1 MLGEKEIKCHTASI
15 FKKKIVGGGWGGG
28 GGRGG
33 GRSDFFFLVR
43 RAYEG
48 IFNESVHSWHCSN
61 FDPDSVKPAQKSVL
75 ALPAADTALLLM
87 MIAGIFSVRA
97 APCQCFF
104 WTCRKYIQVKLQ
116 GNTATPVTVAKPAL
130 SGQGA
135 EFAFLNPGTQWVSCC
150 CCFCYAS
157 LASGR

>member
-48 IFNESVHSWHCSN
+48 IFNESVHS
-61 FDPDSVKPAQKSVL
+61 
-75 ALPAADTALLLM
+75 
-87 MIAGIFSVRA
+87 
-97 APCQCFF
+97 
-104 WTCRKYIQVKLQ
+104 
-116 GNTATPVTVAKPAL
+116 
-130 SGQGA
+130 
-135 EFAFLNPGTQWVSCC
+135 
-150 CCFCYAS
+150 
-157 LASGR
+157 